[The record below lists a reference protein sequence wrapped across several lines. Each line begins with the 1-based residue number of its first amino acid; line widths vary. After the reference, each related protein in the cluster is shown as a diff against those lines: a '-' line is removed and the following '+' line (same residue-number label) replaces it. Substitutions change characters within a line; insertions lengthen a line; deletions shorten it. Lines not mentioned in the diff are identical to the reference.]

1 MLAED
6 ESQIWQ
12 WQQLCPLG
20 TQEQCALQAFTEKR
34 EIAISKRISLTYPK
48 CVLSLRNYGSRNFVC
63 VFFKKISFFFSHFHS
78 PVPCCPWEN
87 GTQLVTPWFPE
98 VF

>member
-1 MLAED
+1 MLERRGGKVLAED

-63 VFFKKISFFFSHFHS
+63 FLRKFHFFSLTSILLCPAVLGRTGHS
-78 PVPCCPWEN
+78 W
-87 GTQLVTPWFPE
+87 
-98 VF
+98 